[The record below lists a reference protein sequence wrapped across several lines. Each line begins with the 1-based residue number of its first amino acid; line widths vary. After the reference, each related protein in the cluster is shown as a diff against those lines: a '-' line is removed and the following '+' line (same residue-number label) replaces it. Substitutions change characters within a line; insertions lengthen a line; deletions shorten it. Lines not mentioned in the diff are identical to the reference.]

1 MDMTTWHAS
10 DATLREWVDG
20 TSGPSVSASVEQH
33 IVHCEQCRTT
43 VASLVPADGLAAGWE
58 PILAAVEIPR
68 PSLTARCLDRL
79 GVPSSDAMVISAA
92 PVLRAA
98 WVAGLIA
105 VLGFTVL
112 AAVTGGSDA
121 VSLFLAVAP
130 LIPVIGVAGAY
141 RPSADPSYEI
151 VLAAPYPMIRLV
163 LLRTAAVLT
172 AALPLTVLAGLALP
186 ISTGTAVAWLLPAA
200 GFTVGVLTA
209 SAWIDPGHAALAI
222 GIGWVASVVWATR
235 VGDPLAVL
243 APLAML
249 GYLLL
254 LFAGLALLAR
264 RVLASRPS
272 WRLI

>member
-10 DATLREWVDG
+10 DTALRDWVNG
-20 TSGPSVSASVEQH
+20 ASGPLVSASVEQH

-43 VASLVPADGLAAGWE
+43 VASLVPAESLAAGWE

-68 PSLTARCLDRL
+68 PSLAARCLDRL
-79 GVPSSDAMVISAA
+79 GVPPSNTMVIAAA
-92 PVLRAA
+92 PVVRAA

-105 VLGFTVL
+105 VLGFTLL
-112 AAVTGGSDA
+112 AATAGSDSA
-121 VSLFLAVAP
+121 LSVFLAVAP
-130 LIPVIGVAGAY
+130 LIPVVGVAGAY

-163 LLRTAAVLT
+163 LLRTAAVLVG
-172 AALPLTVLAGLALP
+172 ALPLTVVAGLALP
-186 ISTGTAVAWLLPAA
+186 ISTGAAVAWLLPAA
-200 GFTVGVLTA
+200 GFTVGVLAA
-209 SAWIDPGHAALAI
+209 SAWVEPEYAAFAI
-222 GIGWVASVVWATR
+222 GIGWVAAVVWATR
-235 VGDPLAVL
+235 VGEPLAVL

-264 RVLASRPS
+264 RVLAARPS
-272 WRLI
+272 WRLL